1 MNGPGFAL
9 DPFQLDAIAA
19 LDDGLS
25 VLVAAPTGSG
35 KTVVADAAIDIALHS
50 GGKAFYTT
58 PIKALSNQKYSDLV
72 ARLGAHRVGLLT
84 GDTSINGEAE
94 VVVMTTEVL
103 RNMIYAGSSTLD
115 TLHMVI
121 LDEVHYLQDAY
132 RGPVWEEIIIELP
145 AAVRL
150 VCLSATVS
158 NTAELG
164 EWIETVRGPTATII
178 EHRRPVELENL
189 YLVGD
194 KTSPE
199 DHLVPILV
207 DGRPNP
213 EGYRFDGG
221 GKTGAKHSKKSGG
234 QRFANRSG
242 RFLTPKRIDV
252 IDRLQREGLLPAIY
266 FIFSRNA
273 CDDALAHCR
282 DSGMR
287 FTDAAERERIA
298 TILGEAIV
306 GISDDDLE
314 ALGFDLWAE
323 GLQAGI
329 ASHHAGLIPAF
340 KEAVERCFIE
350 GLIKVVFA
358 TETLALGVNMPAR
371 TVVVEKL
378 SKYNGETHEFL
389 TPAQYT
395 QLTGRAGR
403 RGIDTEGY
411 AVVLYSPF
419 VGFGQIA
426 TLAASREYPLT
437 SSFRPTYNMSANL
450 VRRMSRTEAM
460 SLLGQSFGQ
469 YQADHAI
476 VGLERRLAR
485 DRERLGQLQ
494 GHLTCDCGDLADYAD
509 LRERVA
515 GERKHRPD
523 GRAAIERAAAL
534 LRPGAIIVPR
544 LVDEA
549 AFALDLGDTE
559 QLRLI
564 VLSVAYRG
572 KGSLRIRCVDEAGRP
587 VTLSPDDI
595 AEPPRA
601 IVNVDLPQPYAPSSP
616 AFLDEVAELL
626 AANPVDAAPF
636 APAGPSRWERL
647 VVRLEAH
654 PVHRCPK
661 RDKHLEAWRDSRN
674 LARAIEKLER
684 QLQRRGGSV
693 ARRFDAVCD
702 VLSALDC
709 IDGWQLT
716 ERGDRLRRVYHECDL
731 LIALAL
737 DDGAFDGLTPA
748 ELAAV
753 VSSVTYEE
761 RRRDAGEV
769 GFPNNTTRRRFGR
782 LTRLAS
788 VVNAA
793 ESERGLPPMR
803 HPDPGFMKLAH
814 GWASGTELSTLIDG
828 NDLSGGDFVRTVK
841 LLIDLLSQI
850 AEVAP
855 DLMTRRSANDA
866 VVAMRRGVVADAVP
880 AGSGPEP

>member
-1 MNGPGFAL
+1 MTGPGFAL

-35 KTVVADAAIDIALHS
+35 KTVVADAAIDMALHS

-72 ARLGAHRVGLLT
+72 ARLGVERVGLLT
-84 GDTSINGEAE
+84 GDTSINGEAD

-115 TLHMVI
+115 ALHMVI

-164 EWIETVRGPTATII
+164 EWIATVRGPTATII
-178 EHRRPVELENL
+178 EHNRPVELENL

-221 GKTGAKHSKKSGG
+221 AKNARKSGG
-234 QRFANRSG
+234 NRFGNRSG

-252 IDRLQREGLLPAIY
+252 VERLQRENLLPAIY

-282 DSGMR
+282 DAGMR
-287 FTDAAERERIA
+287 FTDAAERERIRA
-298 TILGEAIV
+298 ILGEAIE
-306 GISDDDLE
+306 GISDNDLE
-314 ALGFDLWAE
+314 ALGYDLWAE

-358 TETLALGVNMPAR
+358 TETLALGVNMQAR
-371 TVVVEKL
+371 SVVIDKL

-426 TLAASREYPLT
+426 TLASSREYPLT

-485 DRERLGQLQ
+485 DRERLANLQ
-494 GHLTCDCGDLADYAD
+494 KFLTCDCGGIADYAD
-509 LRERVA
+509 LQDRVA

-523 GRAAIERAAAL
+523 GRSAIEQAAAL
-534 LRPGAIIVPR
+534 LRPGAIIAPR
-544 LVDEA
+544 LVEEA
-549 AFALDLGDTE
+549 AEALDLGDTE
-559 QLRLI
+559 TFRLI

-587 VTLSPDDI
+587 VTLSPDDL

-601 IVNVDLPQPYAPSSP
+601 IITVDLPTPYAPSSA
-616 AFLDEVAELL
+616 AFLDEAAELL
-626 AANPVDAAPF
+626 AAHPLSAAPV

-661 RDKHLEAWRDSRN
+661 RDRHLEAWKDSQN
-674 LARAIEKLER
+674 LERSIDKLER
-684 QLQRRGGSV
+684 QLHRRGGSV

-702 VLSALDC
+702 VLNALDC

-716 ERGDRLRRVYHECDL
+716 ERGDRLRRIYHECDL
-731 LIALAL
+731 LIALGL
-737 DDGAFDGLTPA
+737 DDGVFDGLSAP

-753 VSSVTYEE
+753 VSSVIYEE

-769 GFPNNTTRRRFGR
+769 VFPNNTTRRRFGR
-782 LTRLAS
+782 MTRLAS
-788 VVNAA
+788 VVNKA
-793 ESERGLPPMR
+793 ETARGLPPMR
-803 HPDPGFMKLAH
+803 APDAGFMKLAH
-814 GWASGTELSTLIDG
+814 GWASGIELSTLIDG
-828 NDLSGGDFVRTVK
+828 NDMSGGDFVRTIK
-841 LLIDLLSQI
+841 LLVDLLSQL

-855 DLMTRRSANDA
+855 DLTTRRSANDA
-866 VVAMRRGVVADAVP
+866 VVAMRRGVVADAGP
-880 AGSGPEP
+880 AAAAAAAEP